1 MPWKG
6 ANWLLKQHS
15 PSASHSPVSKPL
27 HSGKAGQGARRCSS
41 FRFSIFFF
49 SWDHFLFSPEGGIR
63 ARLRSLGG
71 CTLRH
76 HHPQRRSS
84 GQSVACWAVRRKHHQ
99 EKSAFFFF
107 LSPDSRWQLCKAAQS
122 WRQLVQV
129 PILWD
134 LESETSP
141 PRKRGKQPR
150 IEVWLCGPGRRVAIP
165 AKTSLTTKLGEP
177 PGRGSFREQ

>member
-27 HSGKAGQGARRCSS
+27 HSGKAGQGPDVALALDSP
-41 FRFSIFFF
+41 FFF
-49 SWDHFLFSPEGGIR
+49 SWDHFLFSRGWHKGKAEVPW
-63 ARLRSLGG
+63 RLHSEASPPTEEKLWPICGLLS
-71 CTLRH
+71 C
-76 HHPQRRSS
+76 
-84 GQSVACWAVRRKHHQ
+84 Q
-99 EKSAFFFF
+99 EEAPSREIGLFFF

-134 LESETSP
+134 WESETSP
-141 PRKRGKQPR
+141 PRKRGTQPR
-150 IEVWLCGPGRRVAIP
+150 VEVWPCGPGQRVAIP
-165 AKTSLTTKLGEP
+165 AKTSWTTKLGES
-177 PGRGSFREQ
+177 PGMGSFGEQ